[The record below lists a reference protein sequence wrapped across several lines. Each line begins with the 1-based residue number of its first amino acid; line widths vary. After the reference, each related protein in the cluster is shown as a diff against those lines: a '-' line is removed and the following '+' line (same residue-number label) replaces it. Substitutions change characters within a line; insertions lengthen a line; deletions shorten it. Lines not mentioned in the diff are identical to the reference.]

1 MEDVGVLSW
10 EGPLGSCSVKTLNP
24 GFSPATSSFCFLL
37 FMPFPPLL
45 FPSLPFPSLPP
56 RTLPSLLSPPLPSP
70 SLAVLPYPG
79 LSYPVLS
86 YPILFPIPFSLAASP
101 RRCVSL
107 VKAGT
112 WPCSHPY
119 TQCLVQRRRL
129 WNICS
134 IHESPL

>member
-70 SLAVLPYPG
+70 SLAVLPYPMPSWPVLSCFI
-79 LSYPVLS
+79 LSYPVPYSIFLGCLPQKVCKPCEGRDLALFTS
-86 YPILFPIPFSLAASP
+86 VYPVLGAEKTLMEYLLHS
-101 RRCVSL
+101 
-107 VKAGT
+107 
-112 WPCSHPY
+112 
-119 TQCLVQRRRL
+119 
-129 WNICS
+129 
-134 IHESPL
+134 